1 MITVPVPVTVT
12 TEVALVTVVPPGPA
26 TVILSNTGTDP
37 AYVGVT
43 DAVSSTNGFPLPAGA
58 TVTVPGFPG
67 SAATNLYAISSGT
80 AVVGAL
86 ISTTG

>member
-1 MITVPVPVTVT
+1 MINVPVPVTVT
-12 TEVALVTVVPPGPA
+12 TGAVLIASVPPGPC
-26 TVILSNTGTDP
+26 TVILSNTGTD
-37 AYVGVT
+37 AAAIGTTDQVT
-43 DAVSSTNGFPLPAGA
+43 AGNGFPLPTGA

-67 SAATNLYAISSGT
+67 SAATELYAISAGT